1 MNDARLR
8 ELCAAPELAQLP
20 PLLAMLDALVY
31 SLCAQHPTIEHEW
44 TASDPGTLLD
54 ARVLVA
60 AIARTRCAVV
70 GYRAAVRR
78 SLREPYRDGDDLP
91 F

>member
-1 MNDARLR
+1 MDFSSVVIER
-8 ELCAAPELAQLP
+8 ELPKLDEKLYLDVFAQ
-20 PLLAMLDALVY
+20 
-31 SLCAQHPTIEHEW
+31 AQHPTIEHEW
-44 TASDPGTLLD
+44 TASDPHTLLNV
-54 ARVLVA
+54 RVLVA